1 MPGNMIMAKAVQS
14 ELPIYWIKNETHTLK
29 FYVHKNYVLN
39 SLSILWHERLI
50 NTHGGGY
57 SNQTYM
63 YVIKL
68 IVTGK
73 WFSSD
78 NLVFYQQ

>member
-1 MPGNMIMAKAVQS
+1 MIMLPGIWIYLYLCNQYIQS
-14 ELPIYWIKNETHTLK
+14 HIISATNDSEGDYT
-29 FYVHKNYVLN
+29 V
-39 SLSILWHERLI
+39 SILWHERLI

-78 NLVFYQQ
+78 NLVFYHQ